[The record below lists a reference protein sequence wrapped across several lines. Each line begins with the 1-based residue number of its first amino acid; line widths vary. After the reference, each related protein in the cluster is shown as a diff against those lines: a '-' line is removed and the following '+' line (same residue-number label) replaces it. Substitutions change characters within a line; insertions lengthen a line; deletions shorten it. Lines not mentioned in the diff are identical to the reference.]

1 MCRNWKPIL
10 PILREILKPFDA
22 IMEQRKFPSRFSL
35 TIKSGSGFTWT
46 SMSNI
51 RHRSG
56 IVPHLLNHDSM
67 NLPLILKGVY
77 ATFKTCS
84 ALWLHT
90 RIKRWKST
98 RHRGE
103 LVMMKRILCSIVFSV
118 ALISALLVQ
127 PAAAEFKKT
136 KIAVLDF
143 QLQGGKHD
151 SADMGKIVAEWL
163 ITALV
168 KEGRFDVIERRLLEK
183 VLQEQKIG
191 VSGLVDESS
200 ASKLGRVLGAKIV
213 ITGSVM
219 EFQGVMEANAR
230 IIEVE
235 TSSIIAAENVKSTS
249 AVKLEDLVV
258 QMAEKIIRDFPLEG
272 YIVQREGNK
281 VLIDLG
287 NRSGVKPGM
296 QFIVYQEGR
305 VIKHPK
311 TGEVLDIERIET
323 GTIQVKDVKNK
334 TADGVILH
342 ESTPSAINNGQMVKS
357 TVELVP
363 QPAADRRRDRE
374 RDQPAFVSDGNL
386 ASQLATVNAQIEEM
400 RKLKASG
407 NSEWKNRYK
416 AIDRSIDLL
425 EKNFKKSPD
434 VYLSRARSM
443 EAIDKL
449 GHAEKYIHK
458 ALSVSRHYPEA
469 YALKGDIYMWD
480 SLKADPEYNRKKD
493 LKLAIDGYE
502 DAAKYSMDKE
512 FQASIYLKM
521 GNAYA
526 DLVDDRKKAKEFWQK
541 AVDAAPSS
549 SAAKTAQDKL
559 R

>member
-1 MCRNWKPIL
+1 M
-10 PILREILKPFDA
+10 
-22 IMEQRKFPSRFSL
+22 
-35 TIKSGSGFTWT
+35 T
-46 SMSNI
+46 
-51 RHRSG
+51 
-56 IVPHLLNHDSM
+56 
-67 NLPLILKGVY
+67 
-77 ATFKTCS
+77 
-84 ALWLHT
+84 
-90 RIKRWKST
+90 
-98 RHRGE
+98 
-103 LVMMKRILCSIVFSV
+103 KRILYRMMCSFLLV
-118 ALISALLVQ
+118 SAILVQ
-127 PAAAEFKKT
+127 PAVAEFKKT

-213 ITGSVM
+213 ITGSLM
-219 EFQGVMEANAR
+219 EYQGVVEANAR

-272 YIVQREGNK
+272 YIVQREGNR

-287 NRSGVKPGM
+287 NRTGVKPGM

-342 ESTPSAINNGQMVKS
+342 ESAPDAISNGQMVKS

-363 QPAADRRRDRE
+363 LPAADTRRKDRE
-374 RDQPAFVSDGNL
+374 RDLPAYSSNGNL
-386 ASQLATVNAQIEEM
+386 ATQLAGVDAQIEEM
-400 RKLKASG
+400 RRLKISG
-407 NSEWKNRYK
+407 NNDWKNKYK
-416 AIDRSIDLL
+416 EVDRNLDIL
-425 EKNFKKSPD
+425 ERNFKRSPE

-449 GHAEKYIHK
+449 RHAEKYIHK
-458 ALSVSRHYPEA
+458 ALSVSRHYPAA

-480 SLKADPEYNRKKD
+480 SLKANPENSKKKD

-502 DAAKYSMDKE
+502 DAAKYALDKE

-526 DLVDDRKKAKEFWQK
+526 DLIDDRKKAKEFWQK
-541 AVDAAPSS
+541 AADAAPSS
-549 SAAKTAQDKL
+549 NAARTAQEKM

>member
-1 MCRNWKPIL
+1 MKKRTL
-10 PILREILKPFDA
+10 Y
-22 IMEQRKFPSRFSL
+22 
-35 TIKSGSGFTWT
+35 TIACSF
-46 SMSNI
+46 
-51 RHRSG
+51 
-56 IVPHLLNHDSM
+56 VL
-67 NLPLILKGVY
+67 VY
-77 ATFKTCS
+77 A
-84 ALWLHT
+84 
-90 RIKRWKST
+90 I
-98 RHRGE
+98 
-103 LVMMKRILCSIVFSV
+103 LVE
-118 ALISALLVQ
+118 

-183 VLQEQKIG
+183 VIQEQKMG
-191 VSGLVDESS
+191 ASGIVDESS

-287 NRSGVKPGM
+287 NRTGVKPGM

-323 GTIQVKDVKNK
+323 GTIQVKEVKNK

-342 ESTPSAINNGQMVKS
+342 ESTPDAINNGQMVKS

-363 QPAADRRRDRE
+363 VPVADARRKDRE
-374 RDQPAFVSDGNL
+374 RDPPAYSSDSNL
-386 ASQLATVNAQIEEM
+386 ASQLAGVNAQIEEL
-400 RKLKASG
+400 RRLKLSG
-407 NSEWKNRYK
+407 NSDWKNKYK
-416 AIDRSIDLL
+416 EVDRNLDVL
-425 EKNFKKSPD
+425 EKHFKKSPD

-458 ALSVSRHYPEA
+458 ALSVNRHYPEA

-480 SLKADPEYNRKKD
+480 ALKANPEYNKKKD

-502 DAAKYSMDKE
+502 DAAKYAMDKE

-526 DLVDDRKKAKEFWQK
+526 DLIDDRKKSKEFWQK
-541 AVDAAPSS
+541 AADAAPSS
-549 SAAKTAQDKL
+549 SAAKTANERL